1 MTNAEQIDALI
12 DGISDLPSSPYPLP
26 ELFKALREAD
36 VDLDPVVDMISFD
49 PALTAKLLKTCNSA
63 YFGRSEA
70 INDVREAVNRLGFQT
85 VYKVVAA
92 VRGNQVLGPMKK
104 TYGINAGDM
113 WKHSV
118 TSAFAGQFIAEDFG
132 ADAGLFFTAGLLH
145 DMGKVILDQTFKE
158 GYGQTVATA
167 ARNGTRLAD
176 LETTNYGMNHAE
188 VGARLLHRWK
198 FSPEMVAC
206 LQFHHNPAAAGTSER
221 SAAFLS
227 LASALAHFIDEG
239 NNLPATSRADLET
252 TLKLLGLT
260 DEVLTRYSDRLKENL
275 AFVETMSRLG
285 G

>member
-1 MTNAEQIDALI
+1 MTNAEKIDALI

-63 YFGRSEA
+63 YFGRSDP

-92 VRGNQVLGPMKK
+92 VRGNQILGPMKK
-104 TYGINAGDM
+104 THGIDAGAL

-118 TSAFAGQFIAEDFG
+118 TSAFAGQFVAEDFG

-145 DMGKVILDQTFKE
+145 DMGKVILDQTFKQD
-158 GYGQTVATA
+158 YGEVVASA
-167 ARNGTRLAD
+167 AETGKRLVD
-176 LETTNYGMNHAE
+176 LETARFGMNHAE

-198 FSPEMVAC
+198 FSSEMVAC
-206 LQFHHNPAAAGTSER
+206 LQFHHDPVAAGNFER

-227 LASALAHFIDEG
+227 LASALAHYIELG
-239 NNLPATSRADLET
+239 NNLPATATADLEI
-252 TLKLLGLT
+252 TLKALGLT
-260 DEVLTRYSDRLKENL
+260 DEVLTRHSDRLKENL
-275 AFVETMSRLG
+275 AFVETMFRLG